1 MTQAETDSD
10 RTARKSE
17 MDSERLIRAVV
28 KVLID
33 EINALR
39 SQYGLSDRTIQQ
51 AKTAIKNEI
60 DLI

>member
-17 MDSERLIRAVV
+17 MDSERIIRAVV

-51 AKTAIKNEI
+51 AKTAINNEI